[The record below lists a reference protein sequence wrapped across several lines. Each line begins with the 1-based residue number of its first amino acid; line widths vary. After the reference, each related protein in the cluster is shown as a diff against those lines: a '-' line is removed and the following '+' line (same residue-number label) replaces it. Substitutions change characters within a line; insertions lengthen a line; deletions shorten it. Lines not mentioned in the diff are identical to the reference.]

1 MRTPHSIEYLKSVD
15 TPTLVN
21 AIELLRVRP
30 NREGFT
36 PLQIRCLFPE
46 FGRMCGYAV
55 TAQVESISQTEPFD
69 ISGFVDLYRLV
80 GEASPKPAVVVLQE
94 IGGYADYA
102 AHCGEVM
109 ATFFTRLG
117 AIGLVSDCAVR
128 DLPEVRTLGFHYFA
142 RGSVA
147 SHGNFRIVRSGLPVQ
162 VLGME
167 VRPGDILHGDEN
179 GLITVP
185 AEGLDLLA
193 SKVDEIRARERKIMD
208 FVKSPSFTL
217 EGFQEMVVE

>member
-1 MRTPHSIEYLKSVD
+1 MPTSNPIEYLKTVD

-36 PLQIRCLFPE
+36 PLQLRCLFPE

-55 TAQVESISQTEPFD
+55 TAQVESISQTEPLD
-69 ISGFVDLYRLV
+69 MQGFVDLYRLV
-80 GEASPKPAVVVLQE
+80 EASPKPAVVVLQE

-117 AIGLVSDCAVR
+117 AVGLVSDCGVR
-128 DLPEVRTLGFHYFA
+128 DLPEVRALGFHYFA

-147 SHGNFRIVRSGLPVQ
+147 SHGNFRIVRSGVPVQ

-167 VRPGDILHGDEN
+167 VRPGEILHGDEN
-179 GLITVP
+179 GLISVP
-185 AEGLDLLA
+185 EDGLELLPA
-193 SKVDEIRARERKIMD
+193 KVEEIRVRERKIMD
-208 FVKSPSFTL
+208 FVKSPAFTL
-217 EGFQEMVVE
+217 DGFRDMVVE